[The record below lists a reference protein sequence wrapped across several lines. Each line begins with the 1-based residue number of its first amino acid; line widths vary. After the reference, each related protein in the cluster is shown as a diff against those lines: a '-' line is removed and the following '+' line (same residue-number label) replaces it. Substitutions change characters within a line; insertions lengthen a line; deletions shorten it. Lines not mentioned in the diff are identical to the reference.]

1 MCGIVGFYQPER
13 SADTFAGIVSHM
25 VDMLHHRG
33 PDELG
38 YFFDEQVALGTAR
51 LRILD
56 LQGGQQPLSDASG
69 RYWITYNGEVYN
81 YLELRHALEQEGC
94 QFRTQ
99 SDTEVVLAA
108 CIAWGEAA
116 FSRFNGGFAFALYDR
131 CEQSL
136 LLVRDRYGKRPLF
149 YTQCGAE
156 WVFASE
162 IKCFLAHPDILLR
175 FDPEQIASILTVW
188 TPLPHQSGYQNIHQV
203 PAGAA
208 LRLSRQPGRLTAV
221 PQIFHYD
228 RLDIQGAAERLA
240 DRPATLAEAAEQT
253 RALLGRSVQLRL
265 RSDVEVG
272 AYLSGGLDSS
282 ITTLLAV
289 QHSPYP
295 VRTFSIGFTDTR
307 YDESNEQLLVSQQLG
322 TRHTALQVSHRAIA
336 EAFPQALWH
345 AEVPVFRT
353 AFVPMYLLAQR
364 VKAEGIKVVL
374 TGEGADETFL
384 GYDIFKETQ
393 LRQQWAQL
401 TTPEEKQRRLAQLYP
416 YLAHFQQN
424 TTALAGVFDQF
435 VQERHGGLFSHEI
448 RFHNSRLGLRL
459 LQGEFGEGLASLQQ
473 LLSSH
478 AAEVAGQTALQRAQW
493 LEFKTLLAGY
503 LLSSQGDR
511 MSFAHGVETRM
522 PFLDPN
528 LVQWAWA
535 LPTAWKLSPTG
546 DEKHL
551 LKQAFA
557 GLLPAQI
564 LQRPKQ
570 PYRAPDAAAFM
581 AADAPDY
588 LELLLSPHE
597 LQKLDLI
604 DSRFAQQFIAKV
616 RRTPPEQ
623 ISQRENQ
630 TFLFLLSLA
639 LLHQQMVAGQGA
651 AARPGAARAGEA
663 DSTAA
668 RFVRRIDG
676 RQPTARAGHA

>member
-1 MCGIVGFYQPER
+1 MCGIVGFYQSER
-13 SADTFAGIVSHM
+13 SADSFSITVSQ
-25 VDMLHHRG
+25 MLGMLRHRG

-38 YFFDEQVALGTAR
+38 YFFDEQGALGTAR

-56 LQGGQQPLSDASG
+56 LQSGQQPLSDASG
-69 RYWITYNGEVYN
+69 RYWIAYNGEVYN
-81 YLELRHALEQEGC
+81 YLELRHELEQQGC
-94 QFRTQ
+94 QFYTQ

-116 FSRFNGGFAFALYDR
+116 LPRFNGGFAFALYDR
-131 CEQSL
+131 CAQSL
-136 LLVRDRYGKRPLF
+136 LLARDRYGKRPLF
-149 YTQCGAE
+149 YTHSGTE

-162 IKCFLAHPDILLR
+162 IKCFLAHPDIQLR
-175 FDPEQIASILTVW
+175 FDPEQVASILAVW
-188 TPLPHQSGYQNIHQV
+188 TPLPHQSGYQNISQV

-208 LRLSRQPGRLTAV
+208 LRLHKQPGQPFASPHL
-221 PQIFHYD
+221 FHYD
-228 RLDIQGAAERLA
+228 RLEIQGNPDRLA
-240 DRPATLAEAAEQT
+240 SRPATLAEAAEQT
-253 RALLGRSVQLRL
+253 RALLGKSVQLQL

-295 VRTFSIGFTDTR
+295 VRTFSIGFTDAY
-307 YDESNEQLLVSQQLG
+307 YDESNEQLLVSRQLG
-322 TRHTALQVSHRAIA
+322 TRHTALQISYRAIA

-374 TGEGADETFL
+374 TGEGADEVFL
-384 GYDIFKETQ
+384 GYDIFKETL
-393 LRQQWAQL
+393 LRQQWPQL
-401 TTPEEKQRRLAQLYP
+401 TAPEEKQRRLAQLYP

-435 VQERHGGLFSHEI
+435 AQERNAGLFSHEI

-459 LQGEFGEGLASLQQ
+459 LQGEFGNGLTWLQQ

-478 AAEVAGQTALQRAQW
+478 AAELAGQTPLQRAQW

-528 LVQWAWA
+528 LVQWAWT

-546 DEKHL
+546 DEKYL

-557 GLLPAQI
+557 DLLPAQI

-570 PYRAPDAAAFM
+570 PYRAPDAAVFL
-581 AADAPDY
+581 AADPPDY

-597 LQKLDLI
+597 LQKLDLL
-604 DSRFAQQFIAKV
+604 DNRFAQQFVAKI
-616 RRTPPEQ
+616 RRTAPEQ

-639 LLHQQMVAGQGA
+639 LLHHQMIARQGV
-651 AARPGAARAGEA
+651 RPNTMHVWPPASIEA
-663 DSTAA
+663 Q
-668 RFVRRIDG
+668 FVRRIDG
-676 RQPTARAGHA
+676 RQQMPKALSS